1 MLTPVPLMST
11 PKSST
16 VHVSMV
22 FFFAI
27 IIPLTLGLRISVTP
41 LSKAKTQGAETATF
55 SCPAELGRVAVN
67 SPQSDETSDTRVTEE
82 APIISATPGP
92 VEPALVSAAC
102 FPQKITE
109 APDFWIA
116 AARRFCT

>member
-1 MLTPVPLMST
+1 M
-11 PKSST
+11 
-16 VHVSMV
+16 
-22 FFFAI
+22 
-27 IIPLTLGLRISVTP
+27 TP

-67 SPQSDETSDTRVTEE
+67 SPPSDETSDTRVTED

-102 FPQKITE
+102 FPQKSQKLLISGLLLRE
-109 APDFWIA
+109 DSVPVWSQD
-116 AARRFCT
+116 R